1 MTAGQLAQL
10 TAETVSTLAGQLAR
24 VTATIPASEVA
35 GQLAKVTATIPA
47 SALAGQLARVT
58 ASIPATFA
66 VSLSD
71 PDVLEGGIPVTI
83 TATATGGTPTGWA
96 WSAVGGDI
104 VGHGDGTATLRPAP
118 TWAGDPCTVTC
129 VVTGAGAAAGEVSR
143 VLDVLEH
150 LTWWAGPVGWLPTVP
165 TLLD

>member
-24 VTATIPASEVA
+24 VTATIPASQVA
-35 GQLAKVTATIPA
+35 GQLARITATIPA
-47 SALAGQLARVT
+47 SALTGQLSRVT

-71 PDVLEGGIPVTI
+71 PGVLEGGIPVTV
-83 TATATGGTPTGWA
+83 TAAATGGTPTGWA
-96 WSAVGGDI
+96 WSATGGDI
-104 VGHGDGTATLRPAP
+104 VGHGDGSATLTPAP
-118 TWAGDPCTVTC
+118 TWDGDPCTVTC
-129 VVTGAGAAAGEVSR
+129 VVTGTGAAPGETSR

-150 LTWWAGPVGWLPTVP
+150 LTWWAGPTGWLPTVP
-165 TLLD
+165 VLLT